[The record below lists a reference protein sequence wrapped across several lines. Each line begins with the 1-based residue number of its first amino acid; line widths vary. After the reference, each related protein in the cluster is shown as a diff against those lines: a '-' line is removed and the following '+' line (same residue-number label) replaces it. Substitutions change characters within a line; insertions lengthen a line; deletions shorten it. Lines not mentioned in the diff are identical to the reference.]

1 MFAQLARRRPG
12 ISFVTANPHPK
23 WEAVVE
29 EKEPEE
35 GGGEEGGGGGNN
47 EEVGTLTLS
56 ADGVLLYSGAAPI
69 LDENGML
76 IYTPLP
82 VLTEAGVLKI
92 K

>member
-12 ISFVTANPHPK
+12 VAFVTANQYPK

-35 GGGEEGGGGGNN
+35 EGGGSGNI
-47 EEVGTLTLS
+47 EETGTLTLS
-56 ADGVLLYSGAAPI
+56 VDGVLLYSGAAPV
-69 LDENGML
+69 LNENGTL

-82 VLTEAGVLKI
+82 ILTEAGVLKI
-92 K
+92 EKGR